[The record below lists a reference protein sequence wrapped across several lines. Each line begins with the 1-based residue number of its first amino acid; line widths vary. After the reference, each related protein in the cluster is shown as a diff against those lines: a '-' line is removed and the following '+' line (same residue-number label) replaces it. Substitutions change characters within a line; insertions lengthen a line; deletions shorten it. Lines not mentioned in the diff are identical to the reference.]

1 MALIDGL
8 FHKSSDPALPVF
20 PSAQILL
27 FSCLL
32 LLAGGGRV
40 RAQGYPS
47 DQGRF
52 TVSQIRGCAPLNV
65 AILSEDIPPG
75 NTNNPIY
82 DFNYEGDRNNITFN
96 EDQDYRDTT
105 YALPGT
111 YKILLIL
118 GDFDNS
124 DSITIEVLEPRPP
137 QFRVFTCINNSILV
151 ERTGNYYDRLQI
163 DFGNGITIDMTDGP
177 IIYPYANPGT
187 YTLTVRGLFDNAD
200 SQFCAVGD
208 TTITTINTLTTAR
221 LEAVTVASA
230 NTVRVDYQLPNPD
243 VSYRLEVAE
252 AGTDDFTLAR
262 YNLNDPAGLQISNP
276 ALRLTEQSYC
286 FRIVAVNRCDEALNL
301 ASNTI
306 CSIALQG
313 EAQDQQNQLTWQN
326 PDFSAYQLL
335 RDGEPVTTSTDR
347 EWVDTD
353 VVCQQNYQYQ
363 VRAESTDGTST
374 SAPLTLTAISEVVSP
389 APDSVVVQPAGTQL
403 EVAWRLT
410 SGIESY
416 YVYRFQD
423 GQDTVLYDSV
433 RVEDLI
439 AGSPYADPNV
449 AVGETY
455 CYQLAYVDDCGNES
469 ARSEAVC
476 AAIPTQGEVHFPN
489 AFTPNGDGRNDV
501 FTYTARLIDR
511 VELRIYNRWG
521 ELLFQSTTPEE
532 GWDGSYR
539 GTMVPQGTYLYRADV
554 TDQLGNQFIKQG
566 RVALLRP

>member
-1 MALIDGL
+1 MWLYCGL
-8 FHKSSDPALPVF
+8 FHKSSTLALPVSSSLRF
-20 PSAQILL
+20 VLL
-27 FSCLL
+27 CYLL
-32 LLAGGGRV
+32 LLTV
-40 RAQGYPS
+40 SKKLHAQGYPS
-47 DQGRF
+47 EQAKF
-52 TVSQIRGCAPLNV
+52 TVSQVRGCAPLTV
-65 AILSEDIPPG
+65 AITSEDIPSG
-75 NTNNPIY
+75 NTNPSIFAFDYGGDINGTIY
-82 DFNYEGDRNNITFN
+82 FNR
-96 EDQDYRDTT
+96 DQDYRDTT
-105 YALPGT
+105 YAIPGT
-111 YKILLIL
+111 YKILWIL
-118 GDFDNS
+118 GS
-124 DSITIEVLEPRPP
+124 PTDSITIEVLEPRPP
-137 QFRVFTCINNSILV
+137 QFRVYTCINNSILV

-163 DFGNGITIDMTDGP
+163 DFGDGITIETSASETV
-177 IIYPYANPGT
+177 YPYANPGT

-200 SQFCAVGD
+200 SQSCAVGD

-252 AGTDDFTLAR
+252 AGTEDFTLAQ
-262 YNLNDPAGLQISNP
+262 YNLNDPEGLQISDP
-276 ALRLTEQSYC
+276 ALRFAEQSYC

-313 EAQDQQNQLTWQN
+313 EAQDRQNQLTWQN
-326 PDFSAYQLL
+326 PDFSEYQVR
-335 RDGEPVTTSTDR
+335 RDGEMLSTTSNR
-347 EWVDTD
+347 EFSDTE
-353 VVCQQNYQYQ
+353 VVCQQSYEYRI
-363 VRAESTDGTST
+363 RAENANGSST

-403 EVAWRLT
+403 QLTWRLPP
-410 SGIESY
+410 GINDY

-439 AGSPYADPNV
+439 AESPYADPNV

-476 AAIPTQGEVHFPN
+476 GSIPTRGEVHFPN

-501 FTYTARLIDR
+501 FVYTARLIER

-521 ELLFQSTTPEE
+521 ELLFQTTTLEE

-539 GTMVPQGTYLYRADV
+539 GATAPQGTYLYRADV
-554 TDQLGNQFIKQG
+554 TDQLGNQFTLQG
-566 RVALLRP
+566 RLVLLRP

>member
-8 FHKSSDPALPVF
+8 FHKSSALALPVF

-32 LLAGGGRV
+32 LLAAGGEV
-40 RAQGYPS
+40 CAQGYPS
-47 DQGRF
+47 EQDRF
-52 TVSQIRGCAPLNV
+52 IVSQIRGCAPLNV
-65 AILSEDIPPG
+65 AILSETIPPG

-105 YALPGT
+105 YAIPGT

-137 QFRVFTCINNSILV
+137 QFRVYTCINNSILV
-151 ERTGNYYDRLQI
+151 ERTDSYYDRLQI
-163 DFGNGITIDMTDGP
+163 DFGDGITIETSASETV
-177 IIYPYANPGT
+177 YPYANPGT
-187 YTLTVRGLFDNAD
+187 YPITVRGLFDNAD
-200 SQFCAVGD
+200 SQSCAVGD

-221 LEAVTVASA
+221 LDAVTVASSD
-230 NTVRVDYQLPNPD
+230 TVRVDYQLPNPD

-252 AGTDDFTLAR
+252 AGTDDFTLAQ
-262 YNLNDPAGLQISNP
+262 YNLNDPEGLQISNP
-276 ALRLTEQSYC
+276 ALRLTERSYC

-301 ASNTI
+301 ISNII

-326 PDFSAYQLL
+326 PDFSEYEVL
-335 RDGEPVTTSTDR
+335 RDGELVTTSSDR
-347 EWVDTD
+347 VWVDTD
-353 VVCQQNYQYQ
+353 VVCQQTYTYR
-363 VRAESTDGTST
+363 VRAENANGTSM
-374 SAPLTLTAISEVVSP
+374 SAPLTLTAISEAVSP
-389 APDSVVVQPAGTQL
+389 APDSVGVQPAGTQL
-403 EVAWRLT
+403 QLTWRLP
-410 SGIESY
+410 SGISNY
-416 YVYRFQD
+416 YVYRSVNE
-423 GQDTVLYDSV
+423 QDTLLYDSV
-433 RVEDLI
+433 RVEDLTQS
-439 AGSPYADPNV
+439 AYQDADV

-501 FTYTARLIDR
+501 FTYTARLIER

-521 ELLFQSTTPEE
+521 ELLFQTTTLEE
-532 GWDGSYR
+532 GWDGTYR
-539 GTMVPQGTYLYRADV
+539 GVTAPQGTYLFRADV

-566 RVALLRP
+566 RFVLLNP

>member
-8 FHKSSDPALPVF
+8 FHKSSDLALPVF
-20 PSAQILL
+20 PSAHLLL
-27 FSCLL
+27 FSYLL
-32 LLAGGGRV
+32 LMAVGEEV

-47 DQGRF
+47 EQGKF

-65 AILSEDIPPG
+65 EILSEDIPPG
-75 NTNNPIY
+75 NTNSSIY
-82 DFNYEGDRNNITFN
+82 AFDYGGAGTRITFN
-96 EDQDYRDTT
+96 KDQDYKDTT
-105 YALPGT
+105 YAIPGT
-111 YKILLIL
+111 YRILQIL
-118 GDFDNS
+118 GGLN

-137 QFRVFTCINNSILV
+137 QFRVYNCINNSILV

-177 IIYPYANPGT
+177 IIYPYAAPGA
-187 YTLTVRGLFDNAD
+187 YTLSVRGLFDDAD

-208 TTITTINTLTTAR
+208 TTITTVNTLTTAR
-221 LEAVTVASA
+221 LDAITVAGA

-252 AGTDDFTLAR
+252 AGTDDFSRAQ
-262 YNLNDPAGLQISNP
+262 YNLNDPVGLQISNP
-276 ALRLTEQSYC
+276 ALRFAEQSYC

-301 ASNTI
+301 TSNTI

-326 PDFSAYQLL
+326 PDFSEYQLL
-335 RDGEPVTTSTDR
+335 RDGEALTTTSDR

-363 VRAESTDGTST
+363 VRAQNGSGTST
-374 SAPLTLTAISEVVSP
+374 SAPLTITAISEVVSP
-389 APDSVVVQPAGTQL
+389 APDPVVLQPVGTQL
-403 EVAWRLT
+403 QLT
-410 SGIESY
+410 GQLPAGITDY
-416 YVYRFQD
+416 YVYRFQNE
-423 GQDTVLYDSV
+423 QDTVLYDSV
-433 RVEDLI
+433 RVEDLTQS
-439 AGSPYADPNV
+439 AYQDPNV

-469 ARSEAVC
+469 ARSEPVC
-476 AAIPTQGEVHFPN
+476 GSIPTRGEVYFPN

-501 FTYTARLIDR
+501 FVYTARLIER

-521 ELLFQSTTPEE
+521 ELLFQTTALEE

-539 GTMVPQGTYLYRADV
+539 GVKAPQGTYLFRADV

-566 RVALLRP
+566 RFVLLNP

>member
-1 MALIDGL
+1 M
-8 FHKSSDPALPVF
+8 
-20 PSAQILL
+20 
-27 FSCLL
+27 
-32 LLAGGGRV
+32 

-47 DQGRF
+47 DQEGF

-124 DSITIEVLEPRPP
+124 DSVTIEVLEPRPP
-137 QFRVFTCINNSILV
+137 QFRVYTCINNSILI
-151 ERTGNYYDRLQI
+151 ERTDDYYDRLEVS
-163 DFGNGITIDMTDGP
+163 FGNGITMDMTDGP
-177 IIYPYANPGT
+177 IIYPYGTPGT
-187 YTLTVRGLFDNAD
+187 YTLTIRGLFDNAD
-200 SQFCAVGD
+200 SQSCAVAD
-208 TTITTINTLTTAR
+208 TTITTVNTLTTAR
-221 LEAVTVASA
+221 LDAVTVENS

-252 AGTDDFTLAR
+252 AGTEDFTLAQ
-262 YNLNDPAGLQISNP
+262 YNLNDPEGLQISNP
-276 ALRLTEQSYC
+276 ALRFAEQSYC

-301 ASNTI
+301 ASNVI

-313 EAQDQQNQLTWQN
+313 EAQNQQNQLTWQN
-326 PDFSAYQLL
+326 PDFSEYQVR
-335 RDGEPVTTSTDR
+335 RDGEPLSTTSNR
-347 EWVDTD
+347 EFSDTE
-353 VVCQQNYQYQ
+353 VVCRQSYEYRI
-363 VRAESTDGTST
+363 RAENANGSST

-403 EVAWRLT
+403 EVAWRLPPEIT
-410 SGIESY
+410 DY

-439 AGSPYADPNV
+439 AESPYADPNV

-501 FTYTARLIDR
+501 FVYTARLIER

-521 ELLFQSTTPEE
+521 ELLFQTTTLEE

-539 GTMVPQGTYLYRADV
+539 GAAAPQGTYLYRADV
-554 TDQLGNQFIKQG
+554 TDQLGNQFTLQG
-566 RVALLRP
+566 RLVLLRP